1 MRRDFPSLKQLDTG
15 FKNNKRE
22 DEKMFKMMTTKR
34 VALAAM
40 LLTSVCLMQP
50 AAAAEKIKVRAAYVP
65 AVTWLPAWVAQ
76 TQGFF
81 EQEGLEVSL
90 MPVQN
95 ISLVPSTLGKQI
107 DIGPATV
114 IDLLKAANGGLD
126 VVAVAGGHSD
136 VEGPSTNSI
145 VVRKDSGIKS
155 AKDLAGKTIATPTI
169 GAILHIALLY
179 WMKQE
184 GVDPNSIRAI
194 EVPFPNMGDQLK
206 AGRVDAVEAV
216 QPFLA
221 KMIADGNIDL
231 GDQLLKVAS
240 PARSTLWIADRNWAA
255 ANGPILSKWAAALNK
270 ANAFIEKNPAE
281 ARLAMTKYTK
291 LPEAVI
297 KTIPLPHYSV
307 ALTAPEIEVWIKV
320 LGELGQLRKPLDAS
334 KLIVTA
340 K

>member
-1 MRRDFPSLKQLDTG
+1 M
-15 FKNNKRE
+15 
-22 DEKMFKMMTTKR
+22 
-34 VALAAM
+34 LAA
-40 LLTSVCLMQP
+40 SVCLMHP

-81 EQEGLEVSL
+81 EQEGLDVSL

-95 ISLVPSTLGKQI
+95 ISMVPSTLGKQL

-114 IDLLKAANGGLD
+114 IDLLKAANGGLN
-126 VVAVAGGHSD
+126 VVAVAGSNSDIEGHATSS
-136 VEGPSTNSI
+136 V

-155 AKDLAGKTIATPTI
+155 IKDLAGKTVATPTI

-179 WMKQE
+179 WLKQE

-216 QPFLA
+216 QPFLS
-221 KMIADGNIDL
+221 KMVAEGNIDL
-231 GDQLLKVAS
+231 GDQLLRVAK
-240 PARSTLWIADRNWAA
+240 PARSTLWIADRDWAA
-255 ANGPILSKWAAALNK
+255 ANGVILSKWAAALNK
-270 ANAFIEKNPAE
+270 ADAFIEKNPAE
-281 ARLAMTKYTK
+281 ARLAMTKYTQM
-291 LPEAVI
+291 PEAII
-297 KTIPLPHYSV
+297 KTIPLPHYEV
-307 ALTAPEIEVWIKV
+307 ALTTQEIDVWIKV
-320 LGELGQLRKPLDAS
+320 LKELGQLNRPLDAS
-334 KLIVTA
+334 KLILTA